1 MGKNLRLKRPMSWL
15 RALFS
20 SREDKL
26 LKSLRASLLDSDRRP
41 RPAALL
47 EKGEDLYWTLR

>member
-15 RALFS
+15 RSLFS
-20 SREDKL
+20 SREDEL
-26 LKSLRASLLDSDRRP
+26 LKSLRASPPDSDRRP
-41 RPAALL
+41 QPVALL